1 MPILQLTVEYFNL
14 YKERYGRNPGFGN
27 EYWFKSQILSE
38 LEAGGISRSDILNCM
53 GYYTNDIKILKSVLL
68 ENRADKAA
76 LIDKVFKKYGR

>member
-1 MPILQLTVEYFNL
+1 ML
-14 YKERYGRNPGFGN
+14 
-27 EYWFKSQILSE
+27 
-38 LEAGGISRSDILNCM
+38 GIIGAMDILDCM